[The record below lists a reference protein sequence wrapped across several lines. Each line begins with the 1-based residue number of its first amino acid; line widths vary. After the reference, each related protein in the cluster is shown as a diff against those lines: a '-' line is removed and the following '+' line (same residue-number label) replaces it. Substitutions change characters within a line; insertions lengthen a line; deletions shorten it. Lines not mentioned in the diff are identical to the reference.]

1 MTPAPPTTQHQET
14 GAAPAGP
21 ARRRPAVRPGPLLLL
36 LAYAGLLAVVTL
48 TPVSTE
54 GTGAIDNT
62 ALFSTIRRALD
73 SESPRALAQVL
84 GNGLLF
90 LPFGVLAP
98 WAFPRRS
105 LVTAALAAA
114 ALSALIELVQFTWV
128 RGRVFDVDDI
138 ALNAAGATVGV
149 LLVGLVRL
157 VAWLYRAVTRRAA

>member
-1 MTPAPPTTQHQET
+1 MTIASTT
-14 GAAPAGP
+14 AGP
-21 ARRRPAVRPGPLLLL
+21 REPGAPVRRRRAVRFGPLLIL
-36 LAYAGLLAVVTL
+36 LAYAALLALLTL
-48 TPVSTE
+48 APQSTE
-54 GTGAIDNT
+54 GTGATDNT

-90 LPFGVLAP
+90 LPFGVLVP
-98 WAFPRRS
+98 WSFPRLN

-149 LLVGLVRL
+149 ILVGVVRIA
-157 VAWLYRAVTRRAA
+157 AWLSRTLSRRTD